1 MIFRFSTLLIVL
13 LIVIMCFSLPLL
25 FTMAA
30 PDSSS
35 GSDAGSSGA
44 GDTTGGAGSGATDTG
59 DDSDSGAGSGG
70 TTVWILNPLKI
81 DTVQGLIDLVLNW
94 LLMIAIPLSTIVILY
109 GAMLFMIYGS
119 VPAKRKKARDVIL
132 YAVIGI
138 VILLLAKGI
147 SYSIMSF
154 LTP

>member
-1 MIFRFSTLLIVL
+1 MISRFSTLLIVS
-13 LIVIMCFSLPLL
+13 LIVIMGFSLPLL

-30 PDSSS
+30 DS
-35 GSDAGSSGA
+35 
-44 GDTTGGAGSGATDTG
+44 TGGAGSGGTGDTSGGAGSGGTGTG
-59 DDSDSGAGSGG
+59 DDSGSGAGSGG

-81 DTVQGLIDLVLNW
+81 DTIQGLIDLVLNW

>member
-1 MIFRFSTLLIVL
+1 MPFRFSTLLIVS

-25 FTMAA
+25 FVMAA
-30 PDSSS
+30 PDST
-35 GSDAGSSGA
+35 GGAGSGGT
-44 GDTTGGAGSGATDTG
+44 GDTTGGAGSGGTSTG

>member
-1 MIFRFSTLLIVL
+1 MISRFSTLLIVS
-13 LIVIMCFSLPLL
+13 LIVIMGFSLPLL

-30 PDSSS
+30 DS
-35 GSDAGSSGA
+35 
-44 GDTTGGAGSGATDTG
+44 TGGAGSGGTEDTSSGAGSGGTGTG
-59 DDSDSGAGSGG
+59 DDSGSGAGSGG

-81 DTVQGLIDLVLNW
+81 DTIQGLIDLVLNW

>member
-13 LIVIMCFSLPLL
+13 LIVIMCFSFAVSLT
-25 FTMAA
+25 FAA
-30 PDSSS
+30 PGDSPS
-35 GSDAGSSGA
+35 GDPGGGTTNGDSPSGDP
-44 GDTTGGAGSGATDTG
+44 G
-59 DDSDSGAGSGG
+59 GG

-119 VPAKRKKARDVIL
+119 VPAQRKKARNVIL
-132 YAVIGI
+132 YAILGI

-147 SYSIMSF
+147 SYSIMNF

>member
-1 MIFRFSTLLIVL
+1 MISRFSTLLIVS
-13 LIVIMCFSLPLL
+13 LIVIMGFSLPLL

-30 PDSSS
+30 DS
-35 GSDAGSSGA
+35 
-44 GDTTGGAGSGATDTG
+44 TGGAGSGGTGDTSSGAGSGGTGTG
-59 DDSDSGAGSGG
+59 DDSGSGAGSGG

>member
-1 MIFRFSTLLIVL
+1 MISRFSTLLIVS
-13 LIVIMCFSLPLL
+13 LIVIMGFSLPLL

-30 PDSSS
+30 DS
-35 GSDAGSSGA
+35 
-44 GDTTGGAGSGATDTG
+44 TGGAGSGGTGDTSSGAGSGGTGTG
-59 DDSDSGAGSGG
+59 DDSGSGAGSGG

-81 DTVQGLIDLVLNW
+81 DTIQGLIDLVLNW

>member
-1 MIFRFSTLLIVL
+1 MG
-13 LIVIMCFSLPLL
+13 FSLPLL

-30 PDSSS
+30 DS
-35 GSDAGSSGA
+35 
-44 GDTTGGAGSGATDTG
+44 TGGAGSGGTGDTSSGAGSGGTGTG
-59 DDSDSGAGSGG
+59 DDSGSGAGSGG

-81 DTVQGLIDLVLNW
+81 DTIQGLIDLVLNW

>member
-13 LIVIMCFSLPLL
+13 LIVIMCFSFAIPTIIYAVDGGGLPG
-25 FTMAA
+25 
-30 PDSSS
+30 S
-35 GSDAGSSGA
+35 GTDPNTGGGLPGSGDDPNGGGPAGSEG
-44 GDTTGGAGSGATDTG
+44 
-59 DDSDSGAGSGG
+59 
-70 TTVWILNPLKI
+70 TVWILNPLKI

-119 VPAKRKKARDVIL
+119 VPAQRKKARNVIL
-132 YAVIGI
+132 YAILGI

>member
-1 MIFRFSTLLIVL
+1 MISRFSTLLIIS
-13 LIVIMCFSLPLL
+13 LIVIMGFSLPLL

-30 PDSSS
+30 DS
-35 GSDAGSSGA
+35 
-44 GDTTGGAGSGATDTG
+44 TGGAGSGGTGDTSGGAGSGGTGTG
-59 DDSDSGAGSGG
+59 DDSGSGAGSGG

-81 DTVQGLIDLVLNW
+81 DTIQGLIDLVLNW

>member
-1 MIFRFSTLLIVL
+1 MISRFSTLLIIS
-13 LIVIMCFSLPLL
+13 LIVIMGFSLPLL

-30 PDSSS
+30 DS
-35 GSDAGSSGA
+35 
-44 GDTTGGAGSGATDTG
+44 TGGAGSGGTGDTSGGAGSGGTGTG
-59 DDSDSGAGSGG
+59 DDSGSGAGSGG

-81 DTVQGLIDLVLNW
+81 DTIQGLIDLVLNW

-109 GAMLFMIYGS
+109 AAILFMVSGGD
-119 VPAKRKKARDVIL
+119 KGRTKKARDVIKF
-132 YAVIGI
+132 AVIGI

-147 SYSIMSF
+147 SYSIMNF